1 MATLRFW
8 FTMFVGLLLALFLGI
23 PAITLSWLMLKLF
36 GKEDVLFPYA
46 KLGASL
52 WARVAGAR
60 ITVRGREL
68 LDPKQTYLF
77 MSNHQS
83 NVDPPL
89 HFAHV
94 GHNVGVLAKK
104 EVFKLP
110 ILKQGFPLVHVIPV
124 DRSNR
129 EAAHRSTQLG
139 VDKLRSG
146 HSLLVYPEGTR
157 SVDGKLKELKKGV
170 FLMGLRAGVPIVP
183 VVLNDTRLVMRRG
196 ETRSRAHDVE
206 MIILP
211 PIATAGHTEENVDVL
226 IAQVREAM
234 LPHVKTD

>member
-1 MATLRFW
+1 MATIRFW
-8 FTMFVGLLLALFLGI
+8 FSMFVGLLLAIFLGI
-23 PAITLSWLMLKLF
+23 PSISFSWLMLKLF
-36 GKEDVLFPYA
+36 GKEGVLFPYA
-46 KLGASL
+46 KLGASV

-89 HFAHV
+89 NFAYV

-110 ILKQGFPLVHVIPV
+110 ILKQGFPLVNVIAV

-129 EAAHRSTQLG
+129 EAAHRSTELG

-196 ETRSRAHDVE
+196 ETKCRAHDVE

-211 PIATAGHTEENVDVL
+211 PIQTAGHTEENVDAL
-226 IAQVREAM
+226 IAQVRAAM
-234 LPHVKTD
+234 LSHVKTD

>member
-1 MATLRFW
+1 MATFRFW
-8 FTMFVGLLLALFLGI
+8 FTMLIGGLIVIILGI
-23 PAITLSWLMLKLF
+23 PVISYSWLLFKLF
-36 GKEDVLFPYA
+36 GKEDVVFPYA
-46 KLGASL
+46 KFGAAL

-68 LDPKQTYLF
+68 LDSQQTYLF

-89 HFAHV
+89 HFAYL

-110 ILKQGFPLVHVIPV
+110 ILKQGFPLAHILPV

-129 EAAHRSTQLG
+129 EAAHQSTQLG
-139 VDKLRSG
+139 VNKLRSG

-157 SVDGKLKELKKGV
+157 SADGRLKDFKKGV
-170 FLMGLRAGVPIVP
+170 FLMGIRAGVPIVP
-183 VVLNDTRLVMRRG
+183 VVINDTRLVMRRG
-196 ETRSRAHDVE
+196 ETKSRTHAVE

-211 PIATAGHTEENVDVL
+211 PISTTDYTEEKIHEL
-226 IAQVREAM
+226 IAKVRAAIE
-234 LPHVKTD
+234 PHVKHD

>member
-8 FTMFVGLLLALFLGI
+8 FSMFVGLLLAIFLGI
-23 PAITLSWLMLKLF
+23 PSISFSWLMLKLF
-36 GKEDVLFPYA
+36 RKEDVLYPFA
-46 KLGASL
+46 KLGARIF
-52 WARVAGAR
+52 ARSAGAR
-60 ITVRGREL
+60 ITVRGREW

-89 HFAHV
+89 NFAHV

-129 EAAHRSTQLG
+129 EAAHRSTQFG

-157 SVDGKLKELKKGV
+157 SFDGKLKDLKKGV

-196 ETRSRAHDVE
+196 ETKCHAHDVE
-206 MIILP
+206 LIILP
-211 PIATAGHTEENVDVL
+211 PISTKGHTEENVDAL
-226 IAQVREAM
+226 IAEVREAM
-234 LPHVKTD
+234 LPHIKTD